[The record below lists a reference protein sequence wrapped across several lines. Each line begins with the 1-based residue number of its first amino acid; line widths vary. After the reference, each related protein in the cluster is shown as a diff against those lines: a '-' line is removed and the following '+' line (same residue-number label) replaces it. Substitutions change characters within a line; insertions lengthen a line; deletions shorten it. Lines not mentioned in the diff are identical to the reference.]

1 MSAACPTFWKPT
13 LHRPKIVV
21 AVDGKEKN
29 FRFEGRGFE
38 GRGEIFLFLWERRRK
53 RAIHL
58 LLLQSKPLKLKRAP
72 RRKEKP
78 AQSVLGGSVLQRR
91 GKEIFS
97 DFWGQFCSSPFSS
110 GDIDARREKVVVFD
124 KCSMCFIFPSFPGEM
139 RHTIY
144 GNGKS
149 LYQKWRSHQ
158 PNHFLPLSLPPN
170 TKTPSNR
177 VDFRFSVFG
186 GRRRRVLNFVA
197 YWSEEKEWER
207 QERVSG

>member
-78 AQSVLGGSVLQRR
+78 AQCVLGGSVLQRE
-91 GKEIFS
+91 KKIF
-97 DFWGQFCSSPFSS
+97 
-110 GDIDARREKVVVFD
+110 
-124 KCSMCFIFPSFPGEM
+124 FPG
-139 RHTIY
+139 
-144 GNGKS
+144 
-149 LYQKWRSHQ
+149 
-158 PNHFLPLSLPPN
+158 FLGSVL
-170 TKTPSNR
+170 
-177 VDFRFSVFG
+177 FRPFF
-186 GRRRRVLNFVA
+186 L
-197 YWSEEKEWER
+197 W
-207 QERVSG
+207 